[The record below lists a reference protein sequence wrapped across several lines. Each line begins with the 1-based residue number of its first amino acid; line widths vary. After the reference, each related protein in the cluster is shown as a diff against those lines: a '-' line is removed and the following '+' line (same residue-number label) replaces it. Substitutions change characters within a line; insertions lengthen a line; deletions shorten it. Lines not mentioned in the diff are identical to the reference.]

1 MISTHPSFA
10 TELAMSSFIYT
21 SEIGH
26 LKNPVASTRITA
38 KTNKTELMQLCMD
51 GCDAVGLV

>member
-1 MISTHPSFA
+1 
-10 TELAMSSFIYT
+10 MSSFIYT

-51 GCDAVGLV
+51 